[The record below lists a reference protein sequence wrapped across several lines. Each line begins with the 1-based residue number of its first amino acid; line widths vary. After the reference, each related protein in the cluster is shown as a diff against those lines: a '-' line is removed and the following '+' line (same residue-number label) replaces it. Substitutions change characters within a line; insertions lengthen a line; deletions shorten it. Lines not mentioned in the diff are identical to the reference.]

1 MDFDLAQLRALD
13 AAVSEGTFEA
23 AARVLQVTP
32 SAVSQRLKAL
42 EIAAGRVLLVRTKP
56 IRVTS
61 SGAVV
66 LRMAREVALLAA
78 DTALE
83 LGAEQGDTS
92 NSRLALP
99 LAVNA
104 DSLATWV
111 LPALV
116 PLADT
121 ISFQVFREDQDRTSD
136 LLREGSVMA
145 AITTLAQPVPGCR
158 VVRLGAM
165 RYRPMA
171 APGFGTRWFAEGVTP
186 ATLAVAPMVVFD
198 RQDEMQHRY
207 LRHRSAEPIDPP
219 THYIPSSADF
229 LTAVRLGLG
238 WAMLPE
244 LQGDQ
249 PERDGEVIDLDPDG
263 AIDVVL
269 HWQQWKLRSASL
281 DRVAAAVL
289 TAARSQLRQTS
300 P

>member
-1 MDFDLAQLRALD
+1 
-13 AAVSEGTFEA
+13 
-23 AARVLQVTP
+23 
-32 SAVSQRLKAL
+32 
-42 EIAAGRVLLVRTKP
+42 
-56 IRVTS
+56 
-61 SGAVV
+61 
-66 LRMAREVALLAA
+66 MARAVELLAA

-83 LGAEQGDTS
+83 LGGEPVRAEGGPGVP
-92 NSRLALP
+92 LALP

-111 LPALV
+111 LPALAD
-116 PLADT
+116 LAGS
-121 ISFQVFREDQDRTSD
+121 ICFQIHREDQDHTSD

-171 APGFGTRWFAEGVTP
+171 TPGFRARWFAAGVTP
-186 ATLAVAPMVVFD
+186 AALATAPIVVFD
-198 RQDEMQHRY
+198 RNDQMQHRY
-207 LRHRSAEPIDPP
+207 LRRRGVTADPP
-219 THYIPSSADF
+219 AHRIPSSMDF

-238 WAMLPE
+238 WGMLPE

-249 PERDGEVIDLDPDG
+249 PESTGELVDLDPAG

-281 DRVAAAVL
+281 DAVADAVL
-289 TAARSQLRQTS
+289 RAAQAQLR
-300 P
+300 